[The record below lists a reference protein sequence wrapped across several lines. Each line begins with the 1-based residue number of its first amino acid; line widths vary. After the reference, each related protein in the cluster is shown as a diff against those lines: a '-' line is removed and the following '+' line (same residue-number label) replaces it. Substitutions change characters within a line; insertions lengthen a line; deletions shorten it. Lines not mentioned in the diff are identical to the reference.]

1 MQFEQCN
8 KFPKDGY
15 LNDRMLYLEYVPL
28 VKVHVT
34 QADEREE
41 NKSFWRV
48 GGRWKCMCTEQALI
62 MNPSPS
68 VHIVHE
74 ALERDGKAKY
84 TKDKHPRQH
93 TSDARSGMSGR
104 MDDVIS
110 LNDTKM
116 TMYTDK
122 D

>member
-41 NKSFWRV
+41 NKSLRRV

-74 ALERDGKAKY
+74 ALERDGKQKNIQDNTLA
-84 TKDKHPRQH
+84 THDR
-93 TSDARSGMSGR
+93 A
-104 MDDVIS
+104 
-110 LNDTKM
+110 
-116 TMYTDK
+116 
-122 D
+122 